1 MRVPGA
7 RGIAASLFALGL
19 VLAVV
24 SVVLFAIPRPTASFG
39 WYAYAPLSSTTF
51 VPPEGDTRQAFAF
64 GAAAAALVL
73 IAGSVGWW
81 LGRRNRS

>member
-1 MRVPGA
+1 MRGSGA
-7 RGIAASLFALGL
+7 RAISACLFALGL
-19 VLAVV
+19 VLAVA
-24 SVVLFAIPRPTASFG
+24 SVVLFVIPRPAASFG

-51 VPPEGDTRQAFAF
+51 APPAADTRQGFAF

-73 IAGSVGWW
+73 VAGSVGWW